1 VPPERMPVVDQ
12 ATMKRLGLDKGPGR
26 GPATAP
32 VTIVAFT
39 DMQCPYCS
47 KQVGV
52 IDQLWDEYPGKLRLV
67 VKQFVVHPAAQLAA
81 EAVLAADAQ
90 GDFWSLYDL
99 IMAHQE
105 PENQTRENLIGM
117 AKQVGLD
124 VGQFRAA
131 LDNHTFADAVAAD
144 AKVGRELEV
153 QGTPLFLINGTK
165 VMGAQPIEKMRAAI
179 DQALA
184 DLK

>member
-1 VPPERMPVVDQ
+1 
-12 ATMKRLGLDKGPGR
+12 MKRLGLDKGPGR
-26 GPATAP
+26 GPTTAP

-39 DMQCPYCS
+39 DMQCPFCS
-47 KQVGV
+47 KTVGE

-67 VKQFVVHPAAQLAA
+67 IKQFVVHPKAQLAA
-81 EAVLAADAQ
+81 EAVLAAEAQ
-90 GDFWSLYDL
+90 GNFWDMYDL
-99 IMAHQE
+99 VMAHQE
-105 PENQTRENLIGM
+105 PENQTRDNLIAM

-124 VGQFRAA
+124 VGQFRDA
-131 LDNHTFADAVAAD
+131 LDNHAFADAVAAD
-144 AKVGRELEV
+144 GKAGRELDV

-184 DLK
+184 DAAK